1 MSKTVA
7 LNNKFRLGRS
17 FLLVNSTNSL
27 MTLCFAD
34 EFTRLKEAK
43 MNVFRSILLML
54 ACLVANQTASACC
67 LFPWFPAFAGYGGGW
82 GGYAPPA
89 YASMNYAPS
98 YGYAAP
104 MSYASYGVSDYGMQ
118 SVGYAGV
125 FSGASAGCCVTN
137 ACATNCCSSGCGSVG
152 CGTAGCS
159 DCVSTE
165 TRKEPTP
172 DPGFPGE
179 TERERLERRLRELD
193 RLEYEDRDA
202 PRNDDGRYPPRTDD
216 RNETDGFTRP
226 GSRDDSGLGGSGSS
240 GRGGWAP
247 GRDSTDPA
255 DDLDANPLPPFDP
268 SRFGPDSRQK
278 PVVPED
284 DATGSGVIDR
294 GANKPPIN
302 VPIEETPEPTEGE
315 SAPGTEAGPR
325 EFLPDEGDEQ
335 ARRPHS
341 FLTQRESRSSHFGV
355 VSLKRLAGDAPSQP
369 QRTTKMS
376 SARKAN
382 APLQWISLPAPLG
395 RTRS

>member
-1 MSKTVA
+1 
-7 LNNKFRLGRS
+7 
-17 FLLVNSTNSL
+17 
-27 MTLCFAD
+27 
-34 EFTRLKEAK
+34 

-216 RNETDGFTRP
+216 RDETDGFARP
-226 GSRDDSGLGGSGSS
+226 GSRDDSGLGG
-240 GRGGWAP
+240 RGPSENDRW
-247 GRDSTDPA
+247 T
-255 DDLDANPLPPFDP
+255 PPRNSP
-268 SRFGPDSRQK
+268 SRDDESDPLNRPFEFNDPLDPPSSRK
-278 PVVPED
+278 PVIEED
-284 DATGSGVIDR
+284 DTTGSGVIDR

-302 VPIEETPEPTEGE
+302 VPIEETTEPTEGT
-315 SAPGTEAGPR
+315 SVPDTEAGPR

>member
-1 MSKTVA
+1 
-7 LNNKFRLGRS
+7 
-17 FLLVNSTNSL
+17 
-27 MTLCFAD
+27 
-34 EFTRLKEAK
+34 

-152 CGTAGCS
+152 CGTAGCNN
-159 DCVSTE
+159 CVSTE

-172 DPGFPGE
+172 DPGFAGE

-193 RLEYEDRDA
+193 RREYEDR
-202 PRNDDGRYPPRTDD
+202 NLERTDD
-216 RNETDGFTRP
+216 RGETDDFGRP
-226 GSRDDSGLGGSGSS
+226 GSRDDSGLGESGSGDNDRWTPPRNSPPRNDASDSLNRPFEFDDPLDGPSS
-240 GRGGWAP
+240 R
-247 GRDSTDPA
+247 
-255 DDLDANPLPPFDP
+255 
-268 SRFGPDSRQK
+268 K
-278 PVVPED
+278 PVVPEED
-284 DATGSGVIDR
+284 DTTSSGVINR

-302 VPIEETPEPTEGE
+302 VPMDEKTTEPTEGT

-325 EFLPDEGDEQ
+325 EFLSDEEDEQ

-355 VSLKRLAGDAPSQP
+355 VSLKRLARDLPSQP
-369 QRTTKMS
+369 QPTTKMS

-382 APLQWISLPAPLG
+382 DAPLKWISLPAPLG
-395 RTRS
+395 RARS